1 MEFHLN
7 AAAGDR
13 TGNGVTTGTEIFVH
27 TNEAGVTTEQA
38 ILRRMAALGFRN
50 RGVKRSSGLAVL
62 KYVFQRG
69 VSHALIETCF
79 IDDKD
84 DMALYGQKFDAI
96 TRAIADGVAE
106 GFGMAVQDKEED
118 EMVKEK
124 TVSIDGKDYD
134 CSVIEKDGENYMRL
148 RDLAQAGYG
157 VTYDDSTQTPSMT
170 APQTRTTAPLSDEV
184 QAALDKVQAVCGLE
198 EQTMTYLLKY
208 QYGDELL
215 KKLASAIE

>member
-1 MEFHLN
+1 M
-7 AAAGDR
+7 
-13 TGNGVTTGTEIFVH
+13 H
-27 TNEAGVTTEQA
+27 TNEQGVTVEQA
-38 ILRRMAALGFRN
+38 VLRRMAALGFRN
-50 RGVKRSSGLAVL
+50 RGIKRSAGLAVL

-96 TRAIADGVAE
+96 ARAIADGVAE
-106 GFGMAVQDKEED
+106 GFGVAVQSKEED

-124 TVSIDGKDYD
+124 TVSIDGKDYA

-148 RDLAQAGYG
+148 RDLTQAGYG
-157 VTYDDSTQTPSMT
+157 VTYDASTKTPGMT
-170 APQTRTTAPLSDEV
+170 APQTRADIPAAGDEV
-184 QAALDKVQAVCGLE
+184 QAAIDKVRQAAGLE

-208 QYGDELL
+208 QYGDELV
-215 KKLASAIE
+215 KKIAAAVG